1 MKITEFVIIFN
12 GNKKFIT
19 KDIKEINIIPHIIL
33 FSKYFFS
40 ETLKSFFFRINRHP
54 DKKIEIM

>member
-40 ETLKSFFFRINRHP
+40 ETLKSFF
-54 DKKIEIM
+54 